1 MTKEHFDRQLKRELD
16 SLRKRCQRCH
26 KANILQYSGL
36 SGKMY
41 ENFMSGEFDS
51 TLTFRVILQI
61 RSALSVLE
69 LGNPK
74 VADLRRGGR
83 ANQKFSN

>member
-1 MTKEHFDRQLKRELD
+1 MTKEHFDRQLKREMD
-16 SLRKRCQRCH
+16 GLRKRCQKCH
-26 KANILQYSGL
+26 KANILEIAGL

-51 TLTFRVILQI
+51 ILTFRTILQI
-61 RSALSVLE
+61 RSALSILE

-74 VADLRRGGR
+74 VANLRKGHR
-83 ANQKFSN
+83 AK